1 MDQAASKGRVL
12 GAHMSITLILG
23 ALCVGA
29 AIPLIWWALTGP
41 PTEKQSAK
49 SNLQSGRSI
58 EVDLRRQLLEK
69 SASERM
75 LSPLMQRFAERGKRI
90 TPTGAG
96 ENLQQRIQLGVEK
109 AFAFKA
115 IFGLAGGVL
124 ALILILSNPTGLMI
138 LASLGIAAFL
148 YFAPDLYLRSK
159 ATERQKRIEQQLAD
173 TLDQITICVEA
184 GLSFDNAV
192 LRIANGEG
200 PLPEELGR
208 TLQDVQLGV
217 PRSQALE
224 RLTERTDVPDLRGF
238 IHAFNQAEKY
248 GIPVAQILRVQS
260 SEIRLKRRQR
270 AEEMAMKLPVKL
282 VFPVILFILPA
293 LFVVV
298 AGPAVIRLSQTS
310 F

>member
-1 MDQAASKGRVL
+1 MSIPLVL
-12 GAHMSITLILG
+12 GAI
-23 ALCVGA
+23 CVGA
-29 AIPLIWWALTGP
+29 SLPLIWWAVSGP
-41 PTEKQSAK
+41 ATQKQTAK
-49 SNLQSGRSI
+49 GNLFAGRSKEI
-58 EVDLRRQLLEK
+58 DLRKQRLER
-69 SASERM
+69 SASDRM
-75 LSPLMQRFAERGKRI
+75 LSPMMHRFAVRGRRI
-90 TPTGAG
+90 TPKGAA
-96 ENLQQRIQLGVEK
+96 ENLQQRIQLAGLTDTWTIEN
-109 AFAFKA
+109 AFALKA
-115 IFGLAGGVL
+115 IFGLIGGLL
-124 ALILILSNPTGLMI
+124 AFLLILSDPTGLTI
-138 LASLGIAAFL
+138 VASLGVATVMYL
-148 YFAPDLYLRSK
+148 APDLFLRSK
-159 ATERQKRIEQQLAD
+159 ATDRQKRIEQQLAD

-192 LRIANGEG
+192 LRVASGDG
-200 PLPEELGR
+200 PLAQELGR
-208 TLQDVQLGV
+208 TLQDIQLGV
-217 PRSQALE
+217 PRHQALD
-224 RLTERTDVPDLRGF
+224 RLTERTDVPDLKGF

>member
-1 MDQAASKGRVL
+1 
-12 GAHMSITLILG
+12 
-23 ALCVGA
+23 
-29 AIPLIWWALTGP
+29 
-41 PTEKQSAK
+41 
-49 SNLQSGRSI
+49 
-58 EVDLRRQLLEK
+58 
-69 SASERM
+69 
-75 LSPLMQRFAERGKRI
+75 
-90 TPTGAG
+90 
-96 ENLQQRIQLGVEK
+96 
-109 AFAFKA
+109 
-115 IFGLAGGVL
+115 
-124 ALILILSNPTGLMI
+124 
-138 LASLGIAAFL
+138 
-148 YFAPDLYLRSK
+148 
-159 ATERQKRIEQQLAD
+159 
-173 TLDQITICVEA
+173 
-184 GLSFDNAV
+184 
-192 LRIANGEG
+192 
-200 PLPEELGR
+200 
-208 TLQDVQLGV
+208 VQLGV

>member
-1 MDQAASKGRVL
+1 MSISLVL
-12 GAHMSITLILG
+12 GAI
-23 ALCVGA
+23 CVGA
-29 AIPLIWWALTGP
+29 SLPLIWWALSGP
-41 PTEKQSAK
+41 ATQKQTAK
-49 SNLQSGRSI
+49 GNLFAGRSKEI
-58 EVDLRRQLLEK
+58 DLRKQRLERP
-69 SASERM
+69 ASDRM
-75 LSPLMQRFAERGKRI
+75 LSPMMHRFAVRGRRI
-90 TPTGAG
+90 TPKGAA
-96 ENLQQRIQLGVEK
+96 ENLQQRIQLAGLTDTWTLEN
-109 AFAFKA
+109 AFALKA
-115 IFGLAGGVL
+115 IFGLIGGLL
-124 ALILILSNPTGLMI
+124 AFLLILSDPTGLMI
-138 LASLGIAAFL
+138 VASLGIATVMYL
-148 YFAPDLYLRSK
+148 APDLFLRSK
-159 ATERQKRIEQQLAD
+159 ATDRQKRIEQQLAD

-192 LRIANGEG
+192 LRVASGDG
-200 PLPEELGR
+200 PLAQELGR
-208 TLQDVQLGV
+208 TLQDIQLGV
-217 PRSQALE
+217 PRHQALD
-224 RLTERTDVPDLRGF
+224 RLTERTDVPDLKGF